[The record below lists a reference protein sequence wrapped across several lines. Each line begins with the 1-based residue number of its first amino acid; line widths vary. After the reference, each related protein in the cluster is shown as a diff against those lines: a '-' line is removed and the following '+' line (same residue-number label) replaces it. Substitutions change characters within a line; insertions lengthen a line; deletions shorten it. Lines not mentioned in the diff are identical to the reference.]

1 MKKYRSEKSGQAILE
16 TYDRIL
22 ASWQCRTKER
32 DVETEYGT
40 THVIEC
46 GAEDAPALVLFHG
59 VGDDSALMWIYNAPE
74 LGKHF
79 HLYAIDTM
87 GGPGKS
93 MPNENYNREF
103 DDVRWIDGVLDALG
117 IEKAF
122 FAGVSMGGYLVQMY
136 TLMRPERVMK
146 TISISGT
153 VPVGG
158 KKNSMSAM
166 MKIFL
171 PEALFPTDK
180 NVTKLLRKLSGE
192 NYAVFTENREIMA
205 HYKSL
210 LKGFNNMAM
219 GYHKLH
225 AFTPE
230 EVDGIRDKVTY
241 LVGTEDPFEKIGGR
255 EVLEQNRM
263 NAVFY
268 EKAGHGL
275 NHERAEEINRKMIS
289 VFQGAAEA

>member
-1 MKKYRSEKSGQAILE
+1 MKKYRSSKSGQAILE

-22 ASWQCRTKER
+22 ASWQCETREN

-40 THVIEC
+40 THIIEC
-46 GAEDAPALVLFHG
+46 GTEEAPALVLFHG

-79 HLYAIDTM
+79 HVYAVDTI

-93 MPNENYNREF
+93 VPNENYNRTF
-103 DDVRWIDGVLDALG
+103 DNVRWIDGVLDALG
-117 IEKAF
+117 IGQAF
-122 FAGVSMGGYLVQMY
+122 FAGVSMGGYLVQVY
-136 TLMRPERVMK
+136 TLKHPERVK
-146 TISISGT
+146 KAVSISGT

-158 KKNSMSAM
+158 KKNSMGAM

-180 NVTKLLRKLSGE
+180 NVVKLLRKLSGE
-192 NYAVFTENREIMA
+192 NYSVFTENREIMD

-219 GYHKLH
+219 GYHRLH
-225 AFTPE
+225 AFSPE
-230 EVDGIRDKVTY
+230 EVEQIREKVAY

-255 EVLEQNRM
+255 EALEQYHM

-268 EKAGHGL
+268 ERAGHGL
-275 NHERAEEINRKMIS
+275 NHELADEINRKIVS
-289 VFQGAAEA
+289 ILRETEGE

>member
-22 ASWQCRTKER
+22 ASWQCGTKER

-46 GAEDAPALVLFHG
+46 GAEEAPALVLFHG

-74 LGKHF
+74 LSRHF
-79 HLYAIDTM
+79 RLYAIDTL

-93 MPNENYNREF
+93 RPGEQYGKGF
-103 DDVRWIDGVLDALG
+103 DDVRWIDETLDGLGVG
-117 IEKAF
+117 QAF
-122 FAGVSMGGYLVQMY
+122 VAGVSHGGYLAQLY
-136 TLMRPERVMK
+136 AQRRPERVK
-146 TISISGT
+146 KAISISGT

-158 KKNSMSAM
+158 KKSSMLGM

-180 NVTKLLRKLSGE
+180 NVIKLLRKLSGE
-192 NYAVFTENREIMA
+192 HWKVFTENPDIME

-219 GYHKLH
+219 GYHKVIG
-225 AFTPE
+225 FTPE
-230 EVDGIRDKVTY
+230 EVDSIRDRVVY
-241 LVGTEDPFEKIGGR
+241 LVGTEDPFEKLGGR
-255 EVLEQNRM
+255 TVLENNRM

-268 EKAGHGL
+268 EGAGHGL
-275 NHERAEEINRKMIS
+275 NHELSGEINRKIIS
-289 VFQGAAEA
+289 ILQEAEGA